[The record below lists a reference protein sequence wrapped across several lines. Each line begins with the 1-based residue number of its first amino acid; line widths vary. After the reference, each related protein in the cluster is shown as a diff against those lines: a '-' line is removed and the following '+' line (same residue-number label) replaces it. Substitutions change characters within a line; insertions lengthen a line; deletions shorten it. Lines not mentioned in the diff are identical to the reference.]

1 MNKPAIVPAL
11 MQTRRL
17 RHNSSLLGSWYAC
30 LLLLSLVGGV
40 ILPVVLGVPVVQAQ
54 TAVPDAVRQAY
65 TLLDRGLVNDAIAS
79 FRSFL
84 QRHPQSVAAKLGL
97 AIGYQ
102 RAGKD
107 AEAWTTYQQVVAQDP
122 NNQPAL
128 RAIGLLGGY
137 RPEWQAQGIE
147 ALTTLLK
154 LKPNET
160 AARAQRA
167 LLLGYQGRFAEALT
181 DYQLVLS
188 HQPTPD
194 VVLGA
199 AQIYTYSGD
208 YKGGIELFNRYRAT
222 GKSIPSNA
230 VTAYALA
237 LRETGSTTQAVK
249 ILKAKLQ
256 QAKPD
261 EAIEIESALSEAYEA
276 NGQLPEALAALKPL
290 RGKKDATLALARS
303 LSQIGHRAKR
313 ADIYTEAIALYRQVL
328 KQTPHATFALKRE
341 VADVLSESPPDQADA
356 LQMYQELTQLQPDN
370 KGVLVKQLALSHQLN
385 IISQTDLEQRL
396 TQLLQPLPT
405 APSEQR
411 AIALALLPLDP
422 PDPELLPVYQSLLTA
437 GVDVPLLNF
446 RVAEIFVQRHQF
458 AEAKQ
463 ALANYIATPVGSQD
477 LAPELLLAEIDR
489 RQGNLEASA
498 ARYQAIIQRQGAA
511 NDVVDG
517 ALQGLVSIRL
527 DQNRP
532 DDAIALY
539 DQLLVRNPQD
549 LRPALA
555 RASVAYKAKRISLF
569 QAQAV
574 LDQWLQTQPSTS
586 TPPVLFD
593 LVSTLPPDAE
603 RLELYNNLLK
613 FDPNSLPIQL
623 RLVQVLAVQ
632 DPATAKKRIA
642 DLLVR
647 DPDNIGAYFAQGE
660 AAQGL
665 GDLQLASH
673 AYEEILARQPKNT
686 DALSALAGV
695 HFQQRQYAA
704 AAALYHQVLD
714 LKPQDQVALSSLA
727 ELSLVQDRPLEALRQ
742 LNQLQQVQAT
752 AGTSDDGLNDR
763 IQRLR
768 VNLLKRRSF
777 QPSWERY

>member
-1 MNKPAIVPAL
+1 MNKPALLAL
-11 MQTRRL
+11 MQARRP
-17 RHNSSLLGSWYAC
+17 RWYAC
-30 LLLLSLVGGV
+30 LLLISLIGGV
-40 ILPVVLGVPVVQAQ
+40 ILEPVVLAVPDVRAQ
-54 TAVPDAVRQAY
+54 TAVPDAVRRAY
-65 TLLDRGLVNDAIAS
+65 TLLDRGLVNDAIAA

-84 QRHPQSVAAKLGL
+84 QGHSQSVPAKLGL

-102 RAGKD
+102 RAGRD
-107 AEAWTTYQQVVAQDP
+107 AEAWTAYQQVIAQSP

-137 RPEWQAQGIE
+137 RPEWQAGGIE

-154 LKPNET
+154 LKPNDT

-167 LLLGYQGRFAEALT
+167 LLLGYQGRFTEAVT

-208 YKGGIELFNRYRAT
+208 YRGGIDLFNRYRTT

-237 LRETGSTTQAVK
+237 LRETGSTAEAVQ
-249 ILKAKLQ
+249 ILQTRLQ

-261 EAIEIESALSEAYEA
+261 ETTEIRAALAEAYQA
-276 NGQLPEALAALKPL
+276 NRQLPEALAVLKPL
-290 RGKKDATLALARS
+290 RGRKDSTLALARS
-303 LSQIGHRAKR
+303 LSQIGRQAKR
-313 ADIYTEAIALYRQVL
+313 ADIYTEATALYHQVL
-328 KQTPHATFALKRE
+328 KQTPNATFALRRE
-341 VADVLSESPPDQADA
+341 VADVFSESPPDQTEA
-356 LQMYQELTQLQPDN
+356 LQMYQELAQLQPND
-370 KGVLVKQLALSHQLN
+370 KSLLAKQLALSQQLN
-385 IISQTDLEQRL
+385 VISRVELEQRL

-405 APSEQR
+405 APTEQR

-422 PDPELLPVYQSLLTA
+422 PDPKLLPVYQSLLTA
-437 GVDVPLLNF
+437 GVDVPLLNL
-446 RVAEIFVQRHQF
+446 RVAEIFLQNNQL

-463 ALANYIATPVGSQD
+463 ALAKYSATPTGAQD

-498 ARYQAIIQRQGAA
+498 ARYQAIIQRRDAA
-511 NDVVDG
+511 SDVVDG

-527 DQNRP
+527 DQKRP

-539 DQLLVRNPQD
+539 NELLARNPQD

-555 RASVAYKAKRISLF
+555 RASVAYQAKRISLF

-574 LDQWLQTQPSTS
+574 LDQWLQTQPPTS
-586 TPPVLFD
+586 TPPELFN
-593 LVSTLPPDAE
+593 LISTLPPDAD
-603 RLELYNNLLK
+603 RLELYHNLLK
-613 FDPNSLPIQL
+613 VDPNNLPIQL
-623 RLVQVLAVQ
+623 RLVQVLAAK
-632 DPATAKKRIA
+632 DPATAKKLIA
-642 DLLVR
+642 ELLVR
-647 DPDNIGAYFAQGE
+647 DPNNIGAYFAQGE
-660 AAQGL
+660 AAQKL
-665 GDLQLASH
+665 GDLQLASR
-673 AYEEILARQPKNT
+673 AYGEILARQPQNT

-695 HFQQRQYAA
+695 HFQQRQYAT

-714 LKPQDQVALSSLA
+714 IKPQDQVALSSLA

-742 LNQLQQVQAT
+742 LNQLQQQAT
-752 AGTSDDGLNDR
+752 GSDDELNER

-768 VNLLKRRSF
+768 VDLLKRRSF